1 MKRYLIAAAVFMS
14 SQIAF
19 AADPVDLLGL
29 DKLTVGAKPS
39 YGKYIVK
46 NKNSFLSGESGA
58 IDNGSIEFSTNFS
71 GNFAITSE
79 YSFQGNEE
87 IRLTA
92 DGYEIKFIAGSND
105 YFNVYVNGTRAKDS
119 VSGAYA
125 YLGDYAGSALNG
137 SNYHG
142 KFKLTII
149 NNELK
154 TFDAKDKLVATIP
167 LKENVTYTK
176 LIVSG
181 IRATDQLVSLNVL
194 GDTAV
199 VTPPIS
205 TSCPTSPTTPTTPTG
220 AVTLDANLN
229 MKIPNAT
236 YQPALGNPI
245 NLWANFQF
253 VPLADGSMTWKL
265 SNYGINP

>member
-1 MKRYLIAAAVFMS
+1 M
-14 SQIAF
+14 
-19 AADPVDLLGL
+19 LGL

-46 NKNSFLSGESGA
+46 NKNSFLSGEPNA

-79 YSFQGNEE
+79 YSFQRDEE
-87 IRLTA
+87 IKLSS
-92 DGYEIKFIAGSND
+92 DGYEIKFVGYGDS
-105 YFNVYVNGTRAKDS
+105 FNVYVNGTKAKDS
-119 VSGAYA
+119 VSGDYA
-125 YLGDYAGSALNG
+125 YLGSFAGSYLNG

-142 KFKLTII
+142 KFKFTII

-154 TFDAKDKLVATIP
+154 TFDAKDRLAATIP

-181 IRATDQLVSLNVL
+181 IRETDQLVSLSVL
-194 GDTAV
+194 GDTAT
-199 VTPPIS
+199 VTPTGGS
-205 TSCPTSPTTPTTPTG
+205 TPVTCPTTPTSPTTPTG
-220 AVTLDANLN
+220 GAAVTLDANLN

-253 VPLADGSMTWKL
+253 VPSSDGSMTWKL